1 MGLYEAGT
9 PGPGAGH
16 RGGRRHGPVGVR
28 EGRRPGRCPEPARP
42 GAGAGWP
49 GIRGDRPLPR
59 VSPPLSPS
67 LCRPVFSRRR
77 TAVREH
83 PMRRYR
89 PRVCLQRPAGLQAVE
104 RHESAGN
111 LWPPTCVILSMKD
124 LMATL
129 GVRSGERA
137 FTAATVAAVMLVL
150 LAGPVSRAAG
160 GTGFADVQE
169 GGVHRPAIE
178 ALDGAG
184 VLDGTECAPDSFC
197 PADPIPRWVVAVWLV
212 RVLDGGDPPGAGGS
226 SFADVDGAEW
236 WAPHVERLADLEVTT
251 GCAADPL
258 RFCPDDPVTRAQMA
272 SFLARAFDL
281 ASSSTAGF
289 EDVPE
294 RGTHT
299 GSIDALAEARITAG
313 CSNDPL
319 RFCPGDPVTRG
330 QMATFLARA
339 EGMVPLPN
347 RVTPYRIG
355 FTRQHL
361 PVDRIFVMRSGG
373 AGLWQV
379 ASEGSGRD
387 PAWSPDGTR
396 IAYTA
401 APSPGPDG
409 DSQDTGP
416 RVFVA
421 GLYQWIDPRDLGA
434 GHSPAWSPDGTRLAI
449 SGPDEGAPEILIADV
464 DGTGRRALARGRG
477 HAWSPDG
484 LSIAFTRQVQG
495 VDGVFVIGAD
505 GTGERYLGEGTGPVW
520 SPDGERI
527 AFTRDGVDGY
537 DIFAINADGTEELQ
551 LTDAAGHDR
560 RPTWS
565 PEGDLIAFDTERH
578 GDLTEESPHTEIYVM
593 NADGSGQHR
602 LTQGGGENRRPVWSP
617 DGQRIAFTT
626 EEWVYHYIYSMN
638 ADGSDRRIMTYTTD
652 DRDPVWSPDGRFIAF
667 TSDRPG
673 NYLSLVTAADGTGQK
688 QVADTGTGVP
698 VWSPAR
704 TRLAFSCCEG
714 YLGYISVV
722 DADGRGYARRLAE
735 TAGTDWALDPVW
747 SPNGARIAFTRSVR
761 SDNEVGFVG
770 ELFLIGADG
779 ANVMQI
785 TLTDGGA
792 YGSRSPVWSPDGS
805 QVAYIRF
812 RDLDPAPNVSNVDT
826 ELMVVRVDGSGQR
839 QIADTRG
846 DDYSPAWS
854 PDGTRIAFVNS
865 TQSRDTIFVVNAD
878 GTDQRSLAVSSG
890 DQWTPEWSP
899 DGTRISFTGW
909 LRRGERP
916 SVYVVNADGS
926 DLKSLGFGALP
937 EWSPDG
943 SRIAFVDYGD
953 TGSYGEIVSINPDG
967 TDPRPLT
974 RTGPDTVPAGLAWS
988 PDGRRIAFS
997 SSHDG
1002 DDEIYV
1008 VNADGTGQTQLTD
1021 NDFFADTNPVWIS
1034 G

>member
-1 MGLYEAGT
+1 M
-9 PGPGAGH
+9 
-16 RGGRRHGPVGVR
+16 
-28 EGRRPGRCPEPARP
+28 
-42 GAGAGWP
+42 
-49 GIRGDRPLPR
+49 
-59 VSPPLSPS
+59 
-67 LCRPVFSRRR
+67 
-77 TAVREH
+77 
-83 PMRRYR
+83 
-89 PRVCLQRPAGLQAVE
+89 E

-169 GGVHRPAIE
+169 GGVHRPAID

-226 SFADVDGAEW
+226 SFADVDGAAW

-602 LTQGGGENRRPVWSP
+602 LTQGGGENRRPVWFP
-617 DGQRIAFTT
+617 DGQRIAITT